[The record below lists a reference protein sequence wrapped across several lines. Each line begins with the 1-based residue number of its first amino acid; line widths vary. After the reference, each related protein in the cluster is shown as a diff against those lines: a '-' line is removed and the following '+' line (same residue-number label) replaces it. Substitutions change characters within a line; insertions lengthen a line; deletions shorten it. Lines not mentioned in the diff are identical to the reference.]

1 MSEVDPEKKKHEKA
15 NTDNWK
21 LKQEE
26 KKKKKALETQ
36 GAQEPS

>member
-1 MSEVDPEKKKHEKA
+1 MSEGDPEKKKQEKA

-26 KKKKKALETQ
+26 KKKKKGT
-36 GAQEPS
+36 